1 MSFGFSVTRRS
12 NLEPITHHPPR
23 SSPSPQSPNP
33 QRFPPLARILTEP
46 SRALSGVLDGARRT
60 PYALPPM
67 YTREEVKAI
76 VDKVINMA
84 KTDAVEINLTG
95 GERSGTRW
103 ANSSITTNLVQYD
116 RQVTAT
122 VRVGQKSGTANTRDF
137 SDAGLQ
143 AMVAEALT
151 NANAN
156 IDNPYLPTLLGAQ
169 TYIPVDAA
177 LPDMVKYGPAE
188 RARMVKDSIDLAEKK
203 GVLGA
208 GYIPKID
215 QTNCTANSNGLFAY
229 YRTAEMGF
237 VLTCRMPDGSGSGF
251 SATMGIKDIRSV
263 DAKAL
268 TEVAANKA
276 LKSRNAKA
284 LEPGRYTVILEP
296 RANARFLSLMTGIF
310 NNGSGFG
317 GRGGGGGFPGGGGGP
332 PGADPAG
339 GAPPAGGP
347 PGGGGGGGGGLF
359 GGGPFGGAG
368 SFMNGKKPGDKIFSD
383 LFSLRSDVGNAVL
396 RQSPILSDNKPAAPV
411 QWVEKG
417 VLRNFTQGQ
426 PATPNNSLVQEGSN
440 LSIEDMIKQTRRGLL
455 VTSFWYIRGVPSEG
469 QPLLNTGMTRDG
481 LFLIENGEIVGP
493 VQNFRWNMSPLVA
506 YNNLTLVGKPVPMGL
521 GESFDL
527 GQAALVP
534 PVRIEEFYMTSVS
547 PAV

>member
-1 MSFGFSVTRRS
+1 
-12 NLEPITHHPPR
+12 
-23 SSPSPQSPNP
+23 
-33 QRFPPLARILTEP
+33 
-46 SRALSGVLDGARRT
+46 
-60 PYALPPM
+60 M

-84 KTDAVEINLTG
+84 KADAVEVNLTG

-116 RQVTAT
+116 RQLTAT
-122 VRVGQKSGTANTRDF
+122 VRVGQKSGSANTRDF

-143 AMVAEALT
+143 AMVKEAL
-151 NANAN
+151 ANAQAG
-156 IDNPYLPTLLGAQ
+156 IDNPNLPPLLGAQ
-169 TYIPVDAA
+169 TYLPVDSAIPN
-177 LPDMVKYGPAE
+177 LVNYGPAE
-188 RARMVKDSIDLAEKK
+188 RARMVRDSIDLAEKK

-208 GYIPKID
+208 GYIPKVD
-215 QTNCTANSNGLFAY
+215 QTTCTANSNGLFAY
-229 YRTAEMGF
+229 YRNAEMGF
-237 VLTCRMPDGSGSGF
+237 VLTCRMPDGSGSGW
-251 SATMGIKDIRSV
+251 SGTMGIKDIRGV

-284 LEPGRYTVILEP
+284 IEPGRYTVILEP

-310 NNGSGFG
+310 NNGGAG
-317 GRGGGGGFPGGGGGP
+317 GRGGGGGFPGAGGPP
-332 PGADPAG
+332 PGADPAAG
-339 GAPPAGGP
+339 GPPGGGPPGGGP
-347 PGGGGGGGGGLF
+347 PGGGGGGGIF
-359 GGGPFGGAG
+359 GGGAFGGAG
-368 SFMNGKKPGDKIFSD
+368 AFMNGKKPGDKLFSD
-383 LFSLRSDVGNAVL
+383 LFTLRSDVGNDML
-396 RQSPILSDNKPAAPV
+396 RQNTILGDYKPAAPV
-411 QWVEKG
+411 TWVDKG
-417 VLRNFTQGQ
+417 VLRNFTSGQ
-426 PATPNNSLVQEGSN
+426 PATPNLSLVQEGSN

-455 VTSFWYIRGVPSEG
+455 VTSFWYIRGVPADG

-527 GQAALVP
+527 GQAALIP